1 MNFLT
6 EVAVMGIVVQKYG
19 GTSVGSTEKIKNVAR
34 RVVRYKEQGNQV
46 VTVVSAVGHTTDQLV
61 QMAREITDDPPKREM
76 DMLLSTGEQISIS
89 LLAMAI
95 KATGHDVI
103 SLTGAQAGIVTN
115 NVHTKAKIMEVSSD
129 RLKKELD
136 AGKIVIVAGFQGVT
150 IDNEITT
157 LGRGGSDTTAVAVA
171 AALRADVCEI
181 YTDVDGVYTTDPRMV
196 PEARKLSQIT
206 YDEMLE
212 LASLGAGVLQPRAVE
227 FGKIHDVVIHV
238 RSSLNDNEGTIVK
251 GVNDMDHGSQLEQ
264 DIVVTGVA
272 YDLNTARIGLFNV
285 PDKPGVAYKVFS
297 ALAERNINVD
307 MIIQGTMRN
316 GSNDISFTVA
326 KDDVKAA
333 LEVIEVVG
341 KELNIERAA
350 CDQNVS
356 KVSIVGAGM
365 ITNPGVAAMMFEA
378 LAEENINIHMI
389 STSEIKVSCIID
401 KEDTEKA
408 VKAVH
413 KKFNLEEG

>member
-1 MNFLT
+1 
-6 EVAVMGIVVQKYG
+6 MGIVVQKYG
-19 GTSVGSTEKIKNVAR
+19 GTSLGSTEKIKNVAR

-46 VTVVSAVGHTTDQLV
+46 VTVVSALGHTTDQLV
-61 QMAREITDDPPKREM
+61 QMAKEITDNPPEREM

-95 KATGHDVI
+95 KAMGHDVI
-103 SLTGAQAGIVTN
+103 SLTGAQAGIVTD

-129 RLKKELD
+129 RLKRELD
-136 AGKIVIVAGFQGVT
+136 AGRIVIVAGFQGVT

-181 YTDVDGVYTTDPRMV
+181 FTDVDGVFTTNPHMV
-196 PEARKLSQIT
+196 PEARKLSEIT

-227 FGKIHDVVIHV
+227 FGKIHKVPIHV
-238 RSSLNDNEGTIVK
+238 RSSLNDNQGTIVK
-251 GVNDMDHGSQLEQ
+251 EANEMNHGGQMEQ

-285 PDKPGVAYKVFS
+285 PDKPGVAYKIFS
-297 ALAERNINVD
+297 ALAVRNINVD
-307 MIIQGTMRN
+307 MIVQGTMRD

-333 LEVIEVVG
+333 LETIEVVS
-341 KELNIERAA
+341 KEINIEKAV
-350 CDQNVS
+350 CDENVS

-401 KEDTEKA
+401 KEETEKA
-408 VKAVH
+408 VKAIH
-413 KKFNLEEG
+413 KKFNLGDELLS

>member
-1 MNFLT
+1 M
-6 EVAVMGIVVQKYG
+6 AIVVQKYG
-19 GTSVGSTEKIKNVAR
+19 GTSVGDTDKIKNVAR
-34 RVVRYKEQGNQV
+34 RVVSYKEQGHQV
-46 VTVVSAVGHTTDQLV
+46 VTVVSAVGHTTNELV
-61 QMAREITDDPPKREM
+61 EMARQITDNPPEREM

-95 KATGHDVI
+95 KTLGYDVI
-103 SLTGAQAGIVTN
+103 SLTGAQVGIRTN
-115 NVHTKAKIMEVSSD
+115 KVHTKARIMEVSSE

-136 AGKIVIVAGFQGVT
+136 AGRIVIVAGFQGVT

-171 AALRADVCEI
+171 AALNADVCEI
-181 YTDVDGVYTTDPRMV
+181 YTDVDGVFTTDPRML

-227 FGKIHDVVIHV
+227 FGKIHEVVLHV
-238 RSSLNDNEGTIVK
+238 RSSFNDNEGTIVK
-251 GVNDMDHGSQLEQ
+251 GVKDVSHCSQMEQ

-285 PDKPGVAYKVFS
+285 PDRPGVAQRVFS
-297 ALAERNINVD
+297 ALAQKAINVD
-307 MIIQGTMRN
+307 MIIQGTMQDGR
-316 GSNDISFTVA
+316 NDISFTVA
-326 KDDVKAA
+326 TDDVKAA
-333 LEVIEVVG
+333 LEVVDIMD
-341 KELNIERAA
+341 KEMGFERIA

-401 KEDTEKA
+401 KDDTEKA
-408 VKAVH
+408 VKSIH
-413 KKFNLEEG
+413 KKFHLEVC

>member
-1 MNFLT
+1 
-6 EVAVMGIVVQKYG
+6 MGIVVQKYG
-19 GTSVGSTEKIKNVAR
+19 GTSVGNIDKIKNVAK
-34 RVVRYKEQGNQV
+34 RVVRYKEEGHQV
-46 VTVVSAVGHTTDQLV
+46 VTVVSAVGHTTDELV
-61 QMAREITDDPPKREM
+61 QMAHQITDNPPEREM

-95 KATGHDVI
+95 KALGHDVI
-103 SLTGAQAGIVTN
+103 SLTGAQVGIRTN

-136 AGKIVIVAGFQGVT
+136 SGKIVIVAGFQGVT
-150 IDNEITT
+150 LDNEITT

-171 AALRADVCEI
+171 AALKADVCEI
-181 YTDVDGVYTTDPRMV
+181 FTDVDGVYTTDPRMV

-227 FGKIHDVVIHV
+227 FAKIHNVVLHV
-238 RSSLNDNEGTIVK
+238 RSSFNNNEGTIVK
-251 GVNDMDHGSQLEQ
+251 GGKEVSCCCSQMEQ

-285 PDKPGVAYKVFS
+285 PDRPGIAQKIFS
-297 ALAERNINVD
+297 ALAERAINVD
-307 MIIQGTMRN
+307 MIIQGTMRD

-326 KDDVKAA
+326 ADDAKAA
-333 LEVIEVVG
+333 LETIEIVRKEMEIEKVV
-341 KELNIERAA
+341 

-401 KEDTEKA
+401 KNETEKA
-408 VKAVH
+408 VKSIH
-413 KKFNLEEG
+413 KKFKLDQQ

>member
-1 MNFLT
+1 
-6 EVAVMGIVVQKYG
+6 MGIVVQKYG

>member
-1 MNFLT
+1 
-6 EVAVMGIVVQKYG
+6 MGIVVQKYG

-285 PDKPGVAYKVFS
+285 PDKPGVAFKVFS

>member
-1 MNFLT
+1 
-6 EVAVMGIVVQKYG
+6 MGIVVQKYG
-19 GTSVGSTEKIKNVAR
+19 GTSVGDTDKIKNVAR
-34 RVVRYKEQGNQV
+34 RIVGYKENGHQV
-46 VTVVSAVGHTTDQLV
+46 VTVVSAVGHTTDELV
-61 QMAREITDDPPKREM
+61 RMAHEITDNPPEREM

-95 KATGHDVI
+95 KALGHDVI
-103 SLTGAQAGIVTN
+103 SLTGAQVGIRTN
-115 NVHTKAKIMEVSSD
+115 KVHTKAKIMEVSSD

-136 AGKIVIVAGFQGVT
+136 AGRIVIVAGFQGVT
-150 IDNEITT
+150 LDNEITT

-181 YTDVDGVYTTDPRMV
+181 FTDVDGVYTTDPRMV

-227 FGKIHDVVIHV
+227 FAKIHDVVIHV
-238 RSSLNDNEGTIVK
+238 RSSVNDNEGTFVK
-251 GVNDMDHGSQLEQ
+251 EGKDVSCGCSQMEQ

-272 YDLNTARIGLFNV
+272 YDLNTSRIGLFNV
-285 PDKPGVAYKVFS
+285 PDKPGVAQRIFS
-297 ALAERNINVD
+297 ALAQESINVD
-307 MIIQGTMRN
+307 MIIQGTMRD

-326 KDDVKAA
+326 TDDLKAA
-333 LEVIEVVG
+333 LEVMDVVS
-341 KELNIERAA
+341 KELGVEKVA

-401 KEDTEKA
+401 KDETEKA
-408 VKAVH
+408 VKSIH
-413 KKFNLEEG
+413 KKFNL

>member
-1 MNFLT
+1 
-6 EVAVMGIVVQKYG
+6 MGIVVQKYG

-264 DIVVTGVA
+264 DIVVTG
-272 YDLNTARIGLFNV
+272 
-285 PDKPGVAYKVFS
+285 S
-297 ALAERNINVD
+297 
-307 MIIQGTMRN
+307 
-316 GSNDISFTVA
+316 S
-326 KDDVKAA
+326 
-333 LEVIEVVG
+333 
-341 KELNIERAA
+341 
-350 CDQNVS
+350 
-356 KVSIVGAGM
+356 
-365 ITNPGVAAMMFEA
+365 
-378 LAEENINIHMI
+378 
-389 STSEIKVSCIID
+389 
-401 KEDTEKA
+401 
-408 VKAVH
+408 
-413 KKFNLEEG
+413 

>member
-1 MNFLT
+1 
-6 EVAVMGIVVQKYG
+6 MGIVVQKYG
-19 GTSVGSTEKIKNVAR
+19 GTSIGSTDKIKEVAQR
-34 RVVRYKEQGNQV
+34 IVRYKEQGHQV
-46 VTVVSAVGHTTDQLV
+46 VAVVSAVGHTTDKLV
-61 QMAREITDDPPKREM
+61 TMAQEITENPPEREM

-95 KATGHDVI
+95 KALGQDVI
-103 SLTGAQAGIVTN
+103 SLTGAQVGIRTN
-115 NVHTKAKIMEVSSD
+115 KVHTKAKILEVSSN
-129 RLKKELD
+129 RLNKELTEN
-136 AGKIVIVAGFQGVT
+136 KIVIVAGFQGVT
-150 IDNEITT
+150 LDNEITT

-171 AALRADVCEI
+171 AALKADVCEI
-181 YTDVDGVYTTDPRMV
+181 FTDVDGVYTTDPRMV

-227 FGKIHDVVIHV
+227 FAKIHDVVLHV
-238 RSSLNDNEGTIVK
+238 RSSNNDNEGTIVK
-251 GVNDMDHGSQLEQ
+251 GVKDVSCENLEMEQ

-272 YDLNTARIGLFNV
+272 HDYNTSRIGLFNV
-285 PDKPGVAYKVFS
+285 PDKPGVARIIFT
-297 ALAERNINVD
+297 ALSEKSINVD
-307 MIIQGTMRN
+307 MIIQGTMRD

-326 KDDVKAA
+326 TDDAKSA
-333 LEVIEVVG
+333 LEVIEKVRKEIDIQQVV
-341 KELNIERAA
+341 

-389 STSEIKVSCIID
+389 STSEIKVSCVID
-401 KEDTEKA
+401 KEETEKA
-408 VKAVH
+408 VKAIH
-413 KKFNLEEG
+413 KKFDLEGC

>member
-1 MNFLT
+1 
-6 EVAVMGIVVQKYG
+6 MGIVVQKYG
-19 GTSVGSTEKIKNVAR
+19 GTSVGDTHKIRNVAR
-34 RVVRYKEQGNQV
+34 RVVRYKEQGHQV
-46 VTVVSAVGHTTDQLV
+46 VTIVSAVGHTTDELV
-61 QMAREITDDPPKREM
+61 EMARQITDNPPEREM

-95 KATGHDVI
+95 KALGHDVI
-103 SLTGAQAGIVTN
+103 SLTGAQVGIRTN
-115 NVHTKAKIMEVSSD
+115 NVHTKARIMEVSSE
-129 RLKKELD
+129 RLQKELNE
-136 AGKIVIVAGFQGVT
+136 GKIVIVAGFQGVT

-171 AALRADVCEI
+171 AALNADVCEI
-181 YTDVDGVYTTDPRMV
+181 FTDVDGVYTTDPRMV
-196 PEARKLSQIT
+196 PEARKLPQIT

-227 FGKIHDVVIHV
+227 FGKIHNVVLHV
-238 RSSLNDNEGTIVK
+238 RSSFNDNEGTIVK
-251 GVNDMDHGSQLEQ
+251 GVKDVNCCCSQMEQ

-285 PDKPGVAYKVFS
+285 PDRPGVARLIFS
-297 ALAERNINVD
+297 ALAGRNINVD
-307 MIIQGTMRN
+307 MIIQGSMQDGR
-316 GSNDISFTVA
+316 NDISFTVT
-326 KDDVKAA
+326 KDDVKTA
-333 LEVIEVVG
+333 LEVMEVVG
-341 KELNIERAA
+341 KELELEKIV
-350 CDQNVS
+350 CDQDVS

-401 KEDTEKA
+401 KDDTEKA
-408 VKAVH
+408 VKSIH
-413 KKFNLEEG
+413 KKFKLEG

>member
-1 MNFLT
+1 
-6 EVAVMGIVVQKYG
+6 MGIVVHKYG
-19 GTSVGSTEKIKNVAR
+19 GTSVGNTDKIKNVAR
-34 RVVRYKEQGNQV
+34 RVVRYKEEGHQV
-46 VTVVSAVGHTTDQLV
+46 VTVVSAVGHTTDELV
-61 QMAREITDDPPKREM
+61 AMARQITDNPPEREM

-95 KATGHDVI
+95 KALGHDVI
-103 SLTGAQAGIVTN
+103 SLTGAQVGIRTN
-115 NVHTKAKIMEVSSD
+115 KVHTKAKIMEVSSE

-136 AGKIVIVAGFQGVT
+136 AGRIVIVAGFQGVT
-150 IDNEITT
+150 LDNEITT

-171 AALRADVCEI
+171 AALKADVCEI
-181 YTDVDGVYTTDPRMV
+181 FTDVDGVYTTDPRMV

-227 FGKIHDVVIHV
+227 FGKIHDVVMHV
-238 RSSLNDNEGTIVK
+238 RSSFNDNEGTIVK
-251 GVNDMDHGSQLEQ
+251 GVRDVSCGCSQMEQ

-272 YDLNTARIGLFNV
+272 YDLNTSRIGLFNV
-285 PDKPGVAYKVFS
+285 PDRPGIAQRIFS
-297 ALAERNINVD
+297 ALAKRAINVD
-307 MIIQGTMRN
+307 MIIQGTMRD

-326 KDDVKAA
+326 TDDLKAA
-333 LEVIEVVG
+333 LEVIDSVS
-341 KELNIERAA
+341 KEMDIEKVA

-401 KEDTEKA
+401 KDDTEKA
-408 VKAVH
+408 VKAIH
-413 KKFNLEEG
+413 KKFNLE

>member
-1 MNFLT
+1 
-6 EVAVMGIVVQKYG
+6 MGIVVQKYG
-19 GTSVGSTEKIKNVAR
+19 GTSVGNTDKIKNVAR
-34 RVVRYKEQGNQV
+34 RIVRYKEKGHQV
-46 VTVVSAVGHTTDQLV
+46 VTVVSAVGHTTDELV
-61 QMAREITDDPPKREM
+61 EMAHQITDNPPEREM

-95 KATGHDVI
+95 KALGHDVI
-103 SLTGAQAGIVTN
+103 SLTGAQVGIRTN
-115 NVHTKAKIMEVSSD
+115 SVHTKAKIMEVSSE

-136 AGKIVIVAGFQGVT
+136 EGKIVIVAGFQGVT
-150 IDNEITT
+150 LDNEITT

-171 AALRADVCEI
+171 AALKADVCEI
-181 YTDVDGVYTTDPRMV
+181 FTDVNGVFTTDPRMV

-227 FGKIHDVVIHV
+227 FGKIHDVVLHV
-238 RSSLNDNEGTIVK
+238 RSSFNDSEGTIVK
-251 GVNDMDHGSQLEQ
+251 GVRDMSCCCSMEQ
-264 DIVVTGVA
+264 DIVVTGIA

-285 PDKPGVAYKVFS
+285 PDKPGVAQRIFS
-297 ALAERNINVD
+297 ALAKRAINVD
-307 MIIQGTMRN
+307 MIIQGTMRD

-326 KDDVKAA
+326 SDDVKTA
-333 LEVIEVVG
+333 LEVIDAVS
-341 KELNIERAA
+341 KEIEIEKVA

-408 VKAVH
+408 VKSIH
-413 KKFNLEEG
+413 KKFNLEAH

>member
-1 MNFLT
+1 
-6 EVAVMGIVVQKYG
+6 MGIVVQKYG
-19 GTSVGSTEKIKNVAR
+19 GTSVGSTDKIKNVAS
-34 RVVRYKEQGNQV
+34 RVVRYKEEGHQV
-46 VTVVSAVGHTTDQLV
+46 VTVVSAVGHTTDELV
-61 QMAREITDDPPKREM
+61 KMAREITDNPPEREM

-95 KATGHDVI
+95 KTMGHDVI
-103 SLTGAQAGIVTN
+103 SLTGAQVGIRTN
-115 NVHTKAKIMEVSSD
+115 KVHTKAKILEVSSD
-129 RLKKELD
+129 RLKKELA
-136 AGKIVIVAGFQGVT
+136 AGNIVIVAGFQGVT
-150 IDNEITT
+150 LDNEITT

-171 AALRADVCEI
+171 AALDADVCEI
-181 YTDVDGVYTTDPRMV
+181 FTDVDGVYTTDPRMV
-196 PEARKLSQIT
+196 ADARKLSQIT

-227 FGKIHDVVIHV
+227 FGKIHDVVLHV
-238 RSSLNDNEGTIVK
+238 RSSLNNNEGTIVK
-251 GVNDMDHGSQLEQ
+251 GVKDVSCGNTQLEQ

-272 YDLNTARIGLFNV
+272 YDLNTSRIGLFNV
-285 PDKPGVAYKVFS
+285 PDQPGIARMIFS
-297 ALAERNINVD
+297 ALAEKNINVD
-307 MIIQGTMRN
+307 MIIQGTMRD

-326 KDDVKAA
+326 TDDAKAA
-333 LEVIEVVG
+333 LEVIEGVRKEIDIEQVV
-341 KELNIERAA
+341 

-389 STSEIKVSCIID
+389 STSEIKVSCVID
-401 KEDTEKA
+401 KEETEKA

-413 KKFNLEEG
+413 KKFNLDAC

>member
-1 MNFLT
+1 
-6 EVAVMGIVVQKYG
+6 MGIVVQKYG

-46 VTVVSAVGHTTDQLV
+46 VCVVSAVGHTTDQLV

-95 KATGHDVI
+95 KATSHDVI

-238 RSSLNDNEGTIVK
+238 RSSLNDNKGTIVK

-356 KVSIVGAGM
+356 KVSIVGAGV

-378 LAEENINIHMI
+378 LAEEHINIHMI